1 VDTNDS
7 QSQGSSDQSAG
18 EAGAPPAT
26 TPGRGI
32 RDIASSVA
40 RRLRRRPVPQI
51 LALLVI
57 AALVGSAYVVAAP
70 PNGDGHTQ
78 TTLGS
83 LPGAGPVLAPDA
95 NSYSSGVNGTTTQEQ
110 TGRMA
115 VNPMPAA
122 TAGPA
127 ADTKTTTVDGVTLA
141 ALDTSQIVKTGSLAL
156 EVGNI
161 DQALTQATVIVK
173 GLGGRVS
180 DSSRSNNGYA
190 KDPNGTDSA
199 NVVATLT
206 FRIPSDK
213 WDDAITALHGVGSRI
228 VSENTNTTDVTTQ
241 VIDVD
246 ARIANLRKTET
257 ALQSVMAQ
265 ATKVDDILAIQKE
278 LTATRGDI
286 EQLTAESTHLKD
298 QASMSTLSVTFTLP
312 GKTVTVQATE
322 GWSLG
327 AQVDQAGAALVR
339 VGQGLATIAVWA
351 VVVILPIGLAILILL
366 ALAAIVRRMMGRGR
380 KNATASA

>member
-1 VDTNDS
+1 
-7 QSQGSSDQSAG
+7 
-18 EAGAPPAT
+18 
-26 TPGRGI
+26 
-32 RDIASSVA
+32 
-40 RRLRRRPVPQI
+40 
-51 LALLVI
+51 
-57 AALVGSAYVVAAP
+57 
-70 PNGDGHTQ
+70 
-78 TTLGS
+78 
-83 LPGAGPVLAPDA
+83 
-95 NSYSSGVNGTTTQEQ
+95 
-110 TGRMA
+110 
-115 VNPMPAA
+115 
-122 TAGPA
+122 
-127 ADTKTTTVDGVTLA
+127 
-141 ALDTSQIVKTGSLAL
+141 
-156 EVGNI
+156 
-161 DQALTQATVIVK
+161 
-173 GLGGRVS
+173 
-180 DSSRSNNGYA
+180 
-190 KDPNGTDSA
+190 
-199 NVVATLT
+199 
-206 FRIPSDK
+206 
-213 WDDAITALHGVGSRI
+213 VGSRI